1 MSNLLSSVHLF
12 IELTK
17 TSFQR
22 QLTYRAATFAGLTTN
37 FFFGMLR
44 VAVMIALFGSRGD
57 VNGYSLRN
65 AITFT
70 GLTQSLI
77 GFLSLFG
84 WYDMMNSIYTGAV
97 ACDLLKPMG
106 YFNFWLAQDLGRAL
120 AQLVLRGFTMMIAY
134 AVLIGISYPNG
145 ISQWVSLI
153 ASLILAWLI
162 SFSWRFLLNLS
173 GFWTPD
179 ARAIGRFG
187 FALLYFVTGFLM
199 PLRFFPDWFVKICE
213 YTPFPHMVNTVVE
226 VYLGV
231 LNGPE
236 LAWALVKQV
245 GWTILL
251 IYACRIMLKAGV
263 RRLVIQGG

>member
-1 MSNLLSSVHLF
+1 MRLF

-17 TSFQR
+17 RSFQR
-22 QLTYRAATFAGLTTN
+22 QLTYRAAIFAGLATN

-44 VAVMIALFGSRGD
+44 VAVMVALYGTSGE
-57 VNGYSLRN
+57 VNGLSLRG

-97 ACDLLKPMG
+97 ASDLLKPMG
-106 YFNFWLAQDLGRAL
+106 YFNFWLAQDLGRAV
-120 AQLVLRGFTMMIAY
+120 AQLVLRGFTMMAAY
-134 AVLIGISYPNG
+134 AVLIGISYPYG
-145 ISQWVSLI
+145 IVQWTGLI

-162 SFSWRFLLNLS
+162 SFSWRFLVNLS

-187 FALLYFVTGFLM
+187 FVLLYFVTGFLM
-199 PLRFFPDWFVKICE
+199 PLRFFPDWFVRICD
-213 YTPFPHMVNTVVE
+213 YTPFPSMVNTVVE
-226 VYLGV
+226 IYLGV
-231 LNGPE
+231 LRGPQ
-236 LAWALVKQV
+236 LAIGLAKQAIWAIILVCICQL
-245 GWTILL
+245 TL
-251 IYACRIMLKAGV
+251 RSGV